1 MERSRVSKVS
11 KGGESVM
18 SFTTLAIQQIITTFT
33 AKIIKTMMIGLTKII
48 TKIYALNV
56 IWGRLKTPTP

>member
-1 MERSRVSKVS
+1 
-11 KGGESVM
+11 M

-48 TKIYALNV
+48 TKIYAERNMGK
-56 IWGRLKTPTP
+56 IKTPTP

>member
-56 IWGRLKTPTP
+56 IWGRKTPTP